1 MSVAHNKIIA
11 KMQALDEYQG
21 YLVELQKIEKRTF
34 LRDFHIFG
42 LVEHY
47 LHLSIEAVLDVAKL
61 IIIAYRFPRPEEP
74 QDALRILHDQK
85 ILSEKLYNEL
95 AGVAGFRNVL
105 IHEYEKVN
113 RNIVF
118 SYFHDNLG
126 QFKDFKRQVL
136 RFLARKK

>member
-11 KMQALDEYQG
+11 KLQALDEYLS
-21 YLVELQKIEKRTF
+21 YLAELKKVEKRVF
-34 LRDFHIFG
+34 LNDFHIFG

-47 LHLSIEAVLDVAKL
+47 LHLSIEALLDVSKL
-61 IIIAYRFPRPEEP
+61 IIIAYGFPRPEEP

-85 ILSEKLYNEL
+85 VISEKLFNKL
-95 AGVAGFRNVL
+95 AGIAGFRNVL

-113 RNIVF
+113 KNIVF
-118 SYFHDNLG
+118 SYFHDNLD

-136 RFLARKK
+136 RFLAHKK

>member
-11 KMQALDEYQG
+11 KMQALDEYLN
-21 YLVELQKIEKRTF
+21 YLTELKKIEKRTF
-34 LRDFHIFG
+34 LNDFHVFG

-47 LHLSIEAVLDVAKL
+47 LHLSIEAVLDIAKL

-85 ILSEKLYNEL
+85 IISGKLYNEL
-95 AGVAGFRNVL
+95 SGIAGFRNVL

-113 RNIVF
+113 RQIVF
-118 SYFHDNLG
+118 VYLHHNLN
-126 QFKDFKRQVL
+126 QFKDFKRQIL
-136 RFLARKK
+136 RFLARRK